1 MKRMWRIAGALCIAH
16 VVLLFAGYSQ
26 QKAPNFGD
34 STAQIVSTYAGVPAT
49 KMYAGGFMVTLA
61 WLVLLSAVT
70 LIARL
75 LRGTTEASGWFSR
88 LITAA
93 GSTATSI
100 TLAGA
105 YAGAGAA
112 YFAATHGYAP
122 QVVAGLTY
130 VSKFS
135 DQLAMAAAGLCALA
149 VGAAGLT
156 SRALP
161 RWAAWIGVIIGVV
174 GIASASSATLLNT
187 GNLLWLVWLILTG
200 VVLMRGPARSAV
212 SSTPADPILAGNLS

>member
-1 MKRMWRIAGALCIAH
+1 VKRMWRIAGVLCLIH
-16 VVLLFAGYSQ
+16 VVLLFVGYSQ

-34 STAQIVSTYAGVPAT
+34 SAAKIASTYAGVPAAR
-49 KMYAGGFMVTLA
+49 MYAGGFIVTLA

-75 LRGTTEASGWFSR
+75 LRGPGEASGWLSR

-93 GSTATSI
+93 GSTATSV

-112 YFAATHGYAP
+112 YYAASHGAAP
-122 QVVAGLTY
+122 QIVAGLAY

-135 DQLAMAAAGLCALA
+135 DQLAMAAAGLCAVA
-149 VGAAGLT
+149 VGGAGLA

-161 RWAAWIGVIIGVV
+161 RWAAWAGVAVGVIGLV
-174 GIASASSATLLNT
+174 SASSAALLNT
-187 GNLLWLVWLILTG
+187 GNLLWLAWLIMLG
-200 VVLMRGPARSAV
+200 VVLLRGPARRAAQAA
-212 SSTPADPILAGNLS
+212 PGDPILAAHLS

>member
-1 MKRMWRIAGALCIAH
+1 MKRMWRVAGVLCFVH

-26 QKAPNFGD
+26 QKAPSFGD
-34 STAQIVSTYAGVPAT
+34 SAAKIVSTYAGVPAAR
-49 KMYAGGFMVTLA
+49 MYTGGFIVTLA

-75 LRGTTEASGWFSR
+75 LRGTSEASGWLSR

-93 GSTATSI
+93 GSTATSV

-112 YFAATHGYAP
+112 YYAASHGSAP
-122 QVVAGLTY
+122 QLVAGLAY

-135 DQLAMAAAGLCALA
+135 DQLAMAAAGLCAVA
-149 VGAAGLT
+149 VGAAGLA

-161 RWAAWIGVIIGVV
+161 RWAAWIGVAVGVI
-174 GIASASSATLLNT
+174 GIASASSAALLNT
-187 GNLLWLVWLILTG
+187 GNLLWLAWLIMIG
-200 VVLMRGPARSAV
+200 VVLLRGPARRAA
-212 SSTPADPILAGNLS
+212 PAAPGEPILAGHLS